1 MRLPYLLFLSIQ
13 TILNPL
19 LLIHILRPHHLHLTL
34 TVVEEEAPVLHE
46 EVLRLLIT
54 TAVVATVD
62 IIITTIAITIHLL
75 QLCHLF
81 AKESHGLQIRK
92 KRFVLSTEIIK
103 YLLT

>member
-1 MRLPYLLFLSIQ
+1 MRLPYLLFLSTQ
-13 TILNPL
+13 TILNP

-92 KRFVLSTEIIK
+92 KRWIDII
-103 YLLT
+103 